1 MGTALLFRYP
11 ISTSTTRF
19 CSTSQYRRRTLRSVW
34 AIFSRRCADTTST
47 IWATPPLLPS
57 KLLTTTIHSA
67 LASEPSSSTSWIGQR
82 DQAHRDQA
90 PRELRSRE
98 RKAGRRLR
106 DCLDAER
113 LWPGHPGCRQPHGL
127 RRMQVCH
134 SPKPPNAV
142 IEDCACNCL
151 SLPQQ
156 CVTFI

>member
-1 MGTALLFRYP
+1 LNSRALRVDIVANPSHDMAAFGP
-11 ISTSTTRF
+11 S
-19 CSTSQYRRRTLRSVW
+19 SQEDAQTPQAPYGLHRRCYLRSP
-34 AIFSRRCADTTST
+34 S
-47 IWATPPLLPS
+47 PPLFTPRWQANQARQRHG
-57 KLLTTTIHSA
+57 K
-67 LASEPSSSTSWIGQR
+67 GRR

-106 DCLDAER
+106 DCLDVER

-127 RRMQVCH
+127 CRMQVCH